1 MGQLERFTTQVF
13 RALIADKYP
22 HLQLPGVVCARVV
35 SSKEITDTYEM
46 TGLTITLSGGGDGN
60 GTYEGTITGHMN
72 EYTLQITDRW
82 GNPDETFP
90 VIPGIRSKGQF
101 QEGCLVALG
110 LMYGDVSPVIL
121 GEVEL

>member
-1 MGQLERFTTQVF
+1 MGQMEQFTVRVF
-13 RALIADKYP
+13 RALIAGEYP

-35 SSKEITDTYEM
+35 SSTELADTYEL
-46 TGLTITLSGGGDGN
+46 GELTITLSGGGEGN
-60 GTYEGTITGHMN
+60 GTYEGTITGHMR

-101 QEGCLVALG
+101 QDGSLVALG
-110 LMYGDVSPVIL
+110 LMYGDLSPVIL